1 MAEFFYFTKFILL
14 QGLGV
19 LISLVVAAVLLFM
32 ILRKL
37 HSLKKTL
44 VLFGLFFGVFLGAF
58 LFLYAPRTFPN
69 LLEYPFGLTTYGPG
83 ANPSLPLANTF
94 DFFKKLKHIERSE
107 NISRDPN
114 DVPPPITRTT
124 SEHVKVD
131 LVVKDVI
138 AEIAPG
144 VFVDYWTF
152 NGTVPGPMIRVR
164 EGDTMD
170 LTITN
175 DLTSVAPHNI
185 DFHAVTGPGGG
196 ATVTNVAQGETKKAS
211 FKMLNPGLYIYHCAH
226 PNVANHMAHGMYGL
240 ILVEP
245 KEGLPK
251 VDKEFYVVQGEFYP
265 TGKMGTR
272 GLQVMDAQKLIDGHP
287 EYIVFNGRVK
297 GTVGNMKADVGD
309 TMRMYVGNG
318 GVNLVS
324 SFHLIGEI
332 FDKVYPEAAMGIGS
346 AIFKNVQTT
355 IVPAGGAA
363 IVEAKFE
370 VPGNYVLVD
379 HALARLDRGAWGTIT
394 VEGEENREVYDGV
407 LPSAMDSAKMGH

>member
-1 MAEFFYFTKFILL
+1 M
-14 QGLGV
+14 
-19 LISLVVAAVLLFM
+19 
-32 ILRKL
+32 
-37 HSLKKTL
+37 
-44 VLFGLFFGVFLGAF
+44 
-58 LFLYAPRTFPN
+58 LYAPRAFPN
-69 LLEYPFGLTTYGPG
+69 LLEYPFGLVTYGPG
-83 ANPSLPLANTF
+83 SNASLPLANTF
-94 DFFKKLKHIERSE
+94 DFFRKLKNIERSSD
-107 NISRDPN
+107 IARDPN
-114 DVPPPITRTT
+114 EVPPPITRDYPA
-124 SEHVKVD
+124 HVKVD

-144 VFVDYWTF
+144 AYVDYWTF
-152 NGTVPGPMIRVR
+152 NGKVPGPMIRVR

-170 LTITN
+170 LSITN
-175 DLTSVAPHNI
+175 DLTSVAMHNI

-265 TGKMGTR
+265 TGALGTQ
-272 GLQVMDAQKLIDGHP
+272 GLQVMDAQKLIDGKP

-297 GTVGNMKADVGD
+297 GTVGNMNAQVGD

-346 AIFKNVQTT
+346 AILKNVQTT
-355 IVPAGGAA
+355 LVPAGGAT

-394 VEGEENREVYDGV
+394 VSGEPNKEIYDGV
-407 LPSAMDSAKMGH
+407 FPSAVEAMKMGH